1 MRLWYGFFL
10 GILKLPGKF
19 VDIHD
24 CHLLCYQN
32 LKLLVL
38 TLQLNNVAIYV
49 QPPTKK
55 RKSEQVKLDAG
66 RVYDSKRY
74 FIMMAIK
81 SKYSTVNII
90 QCVVLLVWSSCY
102 MMDI

>member
-1 MRLWYGFFL
+1 MFS
-10 GILKLPGKF
+10 
-19 VDIHD
+19 
-24 CHLLCYQN
+24 
-32 LKLLVL
+32 
-38 TLQLNNVAIYV
+38 
-49 QPPTKK
+49 PPTKK

-102 MMDI
+102 MMDIQLLYDGGQLLYDGYIVVI